1 MNEFIKSTINLSY
14 QINNKLT
21 ITDIK
26 SYTIIKNINK
36 EIDNQHALSIFKKS
50 FYDPQTTSILLI
62 SRNIPVIYA
71 YYNEFLFNRDKDNRV

>member
-1 MNEFIKSTINLSY
+1 MNLLNQLLIYPIKLITNY
-14 QINNKLT
+14 Y

-26 SYTIIKNINK
+26 SYTIIKNIKK

>member
-1 MNEFIKSTINLSY
+1 MNLLNQLLIYPIKLITNY
-14 QINNKLT
+14 Y

-26 SYTIIKNINK
+26 SYTIIKNIKK
-36 EIDNQHALSIFKKS
+36 EIHNQHALSIFKKS